1 MSEADR
7 GLSYYTHKLE
17 YNARGSAPLLGS
29 RLAPGLCRVG
39 PSAVGKPNPQTPLGN
54 ANPARAP
61 AWPRPT
67 SRNRINLNACGIVAP
82 APAARGRPA
91 EQGHRAS
98 RRPCARVCCR
108 VPCWKSAPQ
117 KTEELLTSTFSRP
130 PVCTLSVHFIQSS
143 SSSQYTLLRRS
154 SATLCTVRHFPKGK
168 QFNACKECNYQ
179 KQIHFCDR
187 RDGGTHCLLRRAT
200 ALRPDDPNI

>member
-1 MSEADR
+1 MLA
-7 GLSYYTHKLE
+7 
-17 YNARGSAPLLGS
+17 ARLHCSAHDWHQGCAASGRRPWG
-29 RLAPGLCRVG
+29 
-39 PSAVGKPNPQTPLGN
+39 NQTPFIEEHVEETQTRRV
-54 ANPARAP
+54 P
-61 AWPRPT
+61 PRPT

-200 ALRPDDPNI
+200 ALRPDDPKK

>member
-1 MSEADR
+1 MIPYKKDR
-7 GLSYYTHKLE
+7 TVCQRRIEDLVTIHTSYNIMLA
-17 YNARGSAPLLGS
+17 ARLHCSAHDWHRGCAASGRRPWGNH
-29 RLAPGLCRVG
+29 G
-39 PSAVGKPNPQTPLGN
+39 GN
-54 ANPARAP
+54 ASNANRNPARA
-61 AWPRPT
+61 PRPT

-168 QFNACKECNYQ
+168 QFNACKECN
-179 KQIHFCDR
+179 
-187 RDGGTHCLLRRAT
+187 
-200 ALRPDDPNI
+200 

>member
-1 MSEADR
+1 MFAAR
-7 GLSYYTHKLE
+7 LTTGTVAGC
-17 YNARGSAPLLGS
+17 ARGARPT
-29 RLAPGLCRVG
+29 RHG
-39 PSAVGKPNPQTPLGN
+39 PCPCAVARAGTNKIVGKP
-54 ANPARAP
+54 ARQ
-61 AWPRPT
+61 
-67 SRNRINLNACGIVAP
+67 RINLNACGIVAP

-200 ALRPDDPNI
+200 ALRPDDPKK